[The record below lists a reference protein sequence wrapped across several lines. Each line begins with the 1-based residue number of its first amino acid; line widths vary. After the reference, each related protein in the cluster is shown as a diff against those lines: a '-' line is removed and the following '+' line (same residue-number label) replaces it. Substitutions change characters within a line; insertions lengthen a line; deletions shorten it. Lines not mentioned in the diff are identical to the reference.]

1 MSLNRAVQ
9 VLQEMP
15 LFRNIDLKRLRV
27 VAMMGEALTY
37 RAGERLFEK
46 GDEGDAAFIIID
58 GEVEVLVPA
67 EGGEQTVAVLGKGE
81 IFGELSVI
89 CDQTR
94 SSAIAARTGLETLR
108 LDRNVVL
115 NLMRE
120 FPDISVE
127 MVRILGGRLELTTQE
142 LARGRARLAASA
154 AGAGSN
160 GKG

>member
-27 VAMMGEALTY
+27 VAMMGESQAY
-37 RAGERLFEK
+37 RARERLFEK

-58 GEVEVLVPA
+58 GEVEVLVPV
-67 EGGEQTVAVLGKGE
+67 EGSEQSVAVLGKGE
-81 IFGELSVI
+81 IFGELAVI

-94 SSAIAARTGLETLR
+94 SSAIAARSELEVLR

-120 FPDISVE
+120 FPDISLE
-127 MVRILGGRLELTTQE
+127 MVRILGGRLERTTQE
-142 LARGRARLAASA
+142 LSQARASLAAA
-154 AGAGSN
+154 SN